1 MDGNSIVKLELRLI
15 ISLFLGGVVYAKAEY
30 MAVFGMA
37 IGLNLV
43 DILMRLIMMEKL
55 TAAKYK
61 PAEDVTQANGFYGT
75 FTGQQPDNEQPD
87 HEHANGMLYSTL
99 RKPQS
104 DSDNTPLQV
113 KGPRCHREGRVR
125 CRKYSSY

>member
-1 MDGNSIVKLELRLI
+1 MDGNSTVRLELRLI

-61 PAEDVTQANGFYGT
+61 PAEDVTSKRSGVPSRGKIKMESTRLIEHAT
-75 FTGQQPDNEQPD
+75 FT
-87 HEHANGMLYSTL
+87 
-99 RKPQS
+99 
-104 DSDNTPLQV
+104 
-113 KGPRCHREGRVR
+113 C
-125 CRKYSSY
+125 